1 MGMATWRLIQ
11 LEHFLQPTLTYFV
24 EDIRV
29 AILAGYAGLD
39 ILEVLMKMKLKDKFL
54 GGALG
59 NVFDEKDKE
68 ELSNA
73 QFFRQLS
80 SLIPFFKRCH
90 FENWVNNLIPDRK
103 KYLGLFKPTLLKA
116 FATWILY
123 ACYTILN
130 KKVNK
135 MPRNRAVIIVW
146 SKKYCCLAC

>member
-1 MGMATWRLIQ
+1 
-11 LEHFLQPTLTYFV
+11 
-24 EDIRV
+24 V

-90 FENWVNNLIPDRK
+90 FEN
-103 KYLGLFKPTLLKA
+103 
-116 FATWILY
+116 
-123 ACYTILN
+123 
-130 KKVNK
+130 
-135 MPRNRAVIIVW
+135 
-146 SKKYCCLAC
+146 